1 LIKPVDI
8 AIAGVQKAAT
18 SSLQVYLGQHPEV
31 ITHDER
37 EFSFFV
43 QDDEY
48 NKGYENIYHDYF
60 SETSAEKKI
69 LIKNVGIIYW
79 EEAMERLQSHNPHV
93 KIILVLR
100 NPVMRAYSAYWYAKL
115 RGKENAS
122 TFEDALLMHE
132 NKIFDKESKAVTAY
146 LERGNYVLQ
155 LSNLYKYFDPKQV
168 KIILFE
174 ELKANTENVLK
185 NLFEFCEISPE
196 YKPVVDQKLKS
207 SSQPR
212 SEWLAS
218 VTNQQTTL
226 KSKIRKLLP
235 AALRHGLRK
244 KLNEINKKEF
254 VPPPIKAE
262 TKRKLAAHF
271 KPMVDEL
278 SRMTNLDL
286 SNWNK

>member
-18 SSLQVYLGQHPEV
+18 SSLQVYLGQHPDV

-60 SETSAEKKI
+60 SDTSVEKKI

-79 EEAMERLQSHNPHV
+79 EEAMQRLQRHNPHV

-122 TFEDALLMHE
+122 TFEDALLTSE
-132 NKIFDKESKAVTAY
+132 EQTFDKESKAVTAY

-155 LSNLYKYFDPKQV
+155 LKNLYKYFNPKQV

-185 NLFEFCEISPE
+185 NLFEFCQISPE
-196 YKPVVDQKLKS
+196 YKPVVNKKLKS

-212 SEWLAS
+212 SEWLAA

-235 AALRHGLRK
+235 ATLRHGLRK

-254 VPPPIKAE
+254 VPPPIQAE
-262 TKRKLAAHF
+262 TKKKLTAHF